1 MGRREVSQRDLPALL
16 ADLEQQGATK
26 VQRSPARFDGMVEV
40 RWEDSPIER
49 QQRQALLRG
58 WRQLTVI
65 SILAAILVAAIIL
78 LTSL

>member
-26 VQRSPARFDGMVEV
+26 VQRSPARFDGMGEV